1 MSILWED
8 TETLVGQIHVPMQ
21 NALQGYIDAAPA
33 AWTAHATL

>member
-8 TETLVGQIHVPMQ
+8 TETLVGKIHVPMQ
-21 NALQGYIDAAPA
+21 NASQGFIVAIPA